1 MYNHYKILF
10 DITQYHK
17 LSMTD
22 INEMIPYEREIYV
35 DMIVEKM
42 NSEKQ
47 EQLGG
52 GAGVP
57 IETML

>member
-1 MYNHYKILF
+1 MN
-10 DITQYHK
+10 
-17 LSMTD
+17 D

-42 NSEKQ
+42 NAEKQ
-47 EQLGG
+47 EQLGGGG

>member
-1 MYNHYKILF
+1 
-10 DITQYHK
+10 
-17 LSMTD
+17 MTD

-42 NSEKQ
+42 NTEKQ
-47 EQLGG
+47 EQLGGG